1 RGGGGRSGEPS
12 AASGHLLLPL
22 CRWGSPAPRVGP
34 TWFRGLLRLFLYVLH
49 PAAEPCPGGDGSVDT
64 RQRPRVP
71 APGDHGR
78 AGRALPLGTTGG
90 GGDAT
95 LRGGPVSLPTAGSG
109 GATEPDEILDCL
121 GQRCP
126 LPVIALA
133 KRLPRVPIGGVVR
146 VLADDPAASND
157 IAAWCRL

>member
-1 RGGGGRSGEPS
+1 M
-12 AASGHLLLPL
+12 
-22 CRWGSPAPRVGP
+22 
-34 TWFRGLLRLFLYVLH
+34 
-49 PAAEPCPGGDGSVDT
+49 
-64 RQRPRVP
+64 
-71 APGDHGR
+71 
-78 AGRALPLGTTGG
+78 
-90 GGDAT
+90 
-95 LRGGPVSLPTAGSG
+95 SLPTAGSG

-157 IAAWCRL
+157 IAAWCRLRDQDHLGSPAPHTYDIRRLH